1 MNCHPPEA
9 AGGTRTRPDT
19 VFVPSPK
26 KFRAEDPPEIKKRRR
41 KSSNQRRGANVDPS
55 GSGKSISKCKSKEKF
70 EKNHDSDLTKK
81 SQTLNEPKRRRQQ
94 RRGSTV
100 ASISVKE
107 VALERK
113 ANEVSELTLRGC
125 GGKDPEERIIKS
137 IPRHAKT
144 RDPLPLLA
152 ASSRRAA
159 RRASKSGRCR
169 SSASSPVSDELP
181 TTGAKTRKKTK
192 KPKPKSILR
201 NSTTSAP
208 PPIRYFGGANSDG
221 TDDVS
226 SIEDSCS
233 GITTVID
240 MSSSTSTE
248 ETSVRSVQSRS
259 RSTNSALRRGKY
271 ATSNR
276 RLAISGD
283 ECSFDGSDTD
293 TNTEGFQFHR
303 EKSFFMRTADL
314 GLTQVCKVRGT
325 SVASKVCLML
335 VFIQDTVFA
344 QQFMETSCSEP
355 EPHYHQPSPH
365 PPPGV
370 QFNIDEN
377 WISIDDGNGGHSPIS
392 PQAVDALVSIGY
404 KVASDPMM

>member
-1 MNCHPPEA
+1 MISHPPEA
-9 AGGTRTRPDT
+9 AGGTRKG
-19 VFVPSPK
+19 FVSSPK
-26 KFRAEDPPEIKKRRR
+26 KFRAEDPPDDLQHKRRR
-41 KSSNQRRGANVDPS
+41 KSSNQRRGANVDSS
-55 GSGKSISKCKSKEKF
+55 GSGKSNSKCKSKEKF

-240 MSSSTSTE
+240 ISSSTE

-271 ATSNR
+271 AASNR

-335 VFIQDTVFA
+335 VIIQDTVFA